1 MALLAKASFAHR
13 RKRRNKDICI
23 TLLKISRWFD
33 NLRGVSVR
41 QTFLNPIMITHSV
54 SSSPSKPSTS
64 RTLLATWGLL
74 GIIAASPL
82 ARLSA
87 QTHFTTLA
95 TDGVWTWYNDNRAIY
110 QNGKLYFGYVRSDGK
125 SALSVFNPQTSLTTN
140 LWISGFT
147 EVDDHNNPGLLAK
160 QDGTLLAIY
169 SRHITDRH
177 FAYRLSNTSDPD
189 TPSEWNAEQVIPNS
203 GASMTYANPFQLSAE
218 SGKIY
223 NFCRNVN
230 FNPTVYTS
238 TTGGS
243 SWSAPQQLIA
253 AGQSSTV
260 RPYLKYASDGVDR
273 VDFLYTDGHPRNVEN
288 SLYHMFYQ
296 GGSFYKT
303 DGAPIKNYANL
314 PINHDSGERGS
325 VIYQYSAAAQT
336 DPNEWIPTG
345 RAWCWETAYQ
355 ADGKPVS
362 VFTVQRDLVTGPTS
376 GIDDRIYYYYARWT
390 GAAWQKRFIA
400 HAGRPLYVAED
411 DYAGGICVDP
421 QNPNVIY
428 ISSNAQN
435 PFNLADTTNIPLRAN
450 SRYELWRGITSDGG
464 LTFTWTQIT
473 NNSTSDNLRPYIPRR
488 NGGEESVIWFRGT
501 YTTYENYSTSIVGL
515 FSTVVTPQSLKWDPA
530 QTPATPSGG
539 TGTWDLASAFWSD
552 NVFSKLWTDTTGQTD
567 IATFGGTA
575 GTVTLGSNIAAKG
588 LFFSTPGY
596 ALSGN
601 TLTIGPS
608 GIDASALDSGTT
620 TISSNLTLAAG
631 QTWSSAAGST
641 LALAAGTFTRNPGT
655 TLDISGA
662 GTLSSSMS
670 GLAND
675 ASSGGGIVGPW
686 ASVSSISS
694 NRYATLSTGN
704 IMGYTGATALSG
716 IVGVFGGMPSGGT
729 GIENYDVAGSGSFA
743 AYGLVRNVNTIR
755 YTGGGATQLSNTS
768 ADLLTINGIMNA
780 GSGTLTIG
788 GGTHALNILIGA
800 SKELVVSTMTAD
812 VSLVNIIKNNAGGA
826 SALTKVGPNKLTL
839 SGVNTYTGPTTIN
852 AGTLAYGASNVI
864 ATGAVTVDGPAAILD
879 LGASR
884 TDTVGTVTVGGGGSI
899 TGTGTSALTSTGS
912 FEMKSG
918 SVTAI
923 LAGGVALNK
932 TTTGTFTLSS
942 VNTYT
947 GGTAITAGTLI
958 APFTSLGNASGAVS
972 IASGAT
978 LSTSG
983 STAHTFTGAGNVTA
997 ASGATTTPTGDWSGF
1012 TGTYTH
1018 NSTVASSV
1026 FNATA
1031 NTSASASYVIASTQG
1046 SSQGMI
1052 AAGSGDYVLRL
1063 GSLSGV
1069 ANSLFRGGNFAT
1081 GTTTLQVG
1089 NLGSN
1094 TDFQGIIQNGTTKVI
1109 ALTKEGSGILTLSGI
1124 NSYTGAT
1131 AVTGG
1136 TLLVNGSTSAT
1147 SAVAVTAGTLGGTG
1161 TVAGTISVGSAA
1173 TLAPGTT
1180 TTIEDLATGPVTF
1193 ASGAILDV
1201 DISTDSSTTD
1211 KLIVTGHLAL
1221 GTATLAVAN
1230 LGTADPT
1237 SGAVFTIAT
1246 YTGDLSG
1253 TFNGLPEA
1261 ATLTIAGKNYTIKY
1275 ADSGKNITLTAQT
1288 SGSPFTL
1295 WAASKGLTGGVGFE
1309 NGPSDDPDKDGA
1321 NNLAEFAFNGNP
1333 LSGSDNGI
1341 VRHFTADS
1349 SDEGTDKELILT
1361 IAVRSGTPAFTIAT
1375 SPTATHDGVTYTIQ
1389 GSTNLSGFSVGVS
1402 VVDPIATGL
1411 QDLTGSG
1418 YEYRS
1423 FSLDGS
1429 NGLAGKGFLRAV
1441 STAP

>member
-1 MALLAKASFAHR
+1 
-13 RKRRNKDICI
+13 
-23 TLLKISRWFD
+23 
-33 NLRGVSVR
+33 
-41 QTFLNPIMITHSV
+41 MITHSV

-64 RTLLATWGLL
+64 RTLLVICGLL
-74 GIIAASPL
+74 GIIAGSPL

-87 QTHFTTLA
+87 QTHFATLA

-125 SALSVFNPQTSLTTN
+125 SALSVFNPQSSLTTN
-140 LWISGFT
+140 LWASGFT
-147 EVDDHNNPGLLAK
+147 EIDDHNNPGLLAK

-169 SRHITDRH
+169 SRHITDQH

-189 TPSEWNAEQVIPNS
+189 TPSEWNAEQTIPSS

-223 NFCRNVN
+223 NFCRNLN

-243 SWSAPQQLIA
+243 TWSTAQAFIQT
-253 AGQSSTV
+253 GGGNV
-260 RPYLKYASDGVDR
+260 RPYLKYASNSTNR
-273 VDFLYTDGHPRNVEN
+273 IDFLYTDGHPRNVDN
-288 SLYHMFYQ
+288 SLYHMYYD

-303 DGAPIKNYANL
+303 DGTLVRSYANL
-314 PINHDSGERGS
+314 PILHDSGERGS
-325 VIYQYSAAAQT
+325 VIYQYSAAAQA

-390 GAAWQKRFIA
+390 GTAWQKRFIA

-450 SRYELWRGITSDGG
+450 SRYELWRGVTSDGG

-488 NGGEESVIWFRGT
+488 NGGEESLLWFRGT
-501 YTTYENYSTSIVGL
+501 YTTYSNYSTSIVGL

-530 QTPATPSGG
+530 RTPATPSGG
-539 TGTWDLASAFWSD
+539 TGTWDLASSFWSD
-552 NVFSKLWTDTTGQTD
+552 NGVSKLWTDTTGQTD

-596 ALSGN
+596 ALSGS
-601 TLTIGPS
+601 TLTLGPS

-620 TISSNLTLAAG
+620 TISCNLTLATG

-641 LALAAGTFTRNPGT
+641 LALATGTFTRNPGT
-655 TLDISGA
+655 TLDISGG
-662 GTLSSSMS
+662 GTVSSSMS

-694 NRYATLSTGN
+694 NRYATLSMGN
-704 IMGYTGATALSG
+704 IIGYTGATQSTGTTTAWGGG
-716 IVGVFGGMPSGGT
+716 IPSGGD
-729 GIENYDVAGSGSFA
+729 GSINYDITA
-743 AYGLVRNVNTIR
+743 ATGTLGVTGLLRNVNTIR
-755 YTGGGATQLSNTS
+755 YTGPGATQTSNTGGGS
-768 ADLLTINGIMNA
+768 GGDIFSTNGIMNA

-788 GGTHALNILIGA
+788 GGANGLNILIGA
-800 SKELVVSTMTAD
+800 SKELVVATMTAD
-812 VSLVNIIKNNAGGA
+812 VSLVNIIKDNAGGV
-826 SALTKVGPNKLTL
+826 SALTKSGPNKLTL
-839 SGVNTYTGPTTIN
+839 SGVNTYTGPTNIN

-864 ATGAVTVDGPAAILD
+864 GTGAVTVDGPAAILD

-884 TDTVGTVTVGGGGSI
+884 TDTVGTVTVGGGSSI
-899 TGTGTSALTSTGS
+899 TGTGTSALTSSGS

-932 TTTGTFTLSS
+932 TTPGTVTLSGG
-942 VNTYT
+942 NTYS
-947 GGTAITAGTLI
+947 GGTAVTAGTLI
-958 APFTSLGNASGAVS
+958 APFTSLGNASGVVF
-972 IASGAT
+972 IASEAT

-983 STAHTFTGAGNVTA
+983 STAHTFTGAGNVIA
-997 ASGATTTPTGDWSGF
+997 ASGATTTPTGNWSGF

-1046 SSQGMI
+1046 SLQGMI
-1052 AAGSGDYVLRL
+1052 AAGSGDYTLQL

-1069 ANSLFRGGNFAT
+1069 ANSMFRGGNLAT

-1089 NLGSN
+1089 NLGTN
-1094 TDFQGIIQNGTTKVI
+1094 TEFQGIIQNGTTKTI
-1109 ALTKEGSGILTLSGI
+1109 ALTKVGSGILTLSGI

-1147 SAVAVTAGTLGGTG
+1147 SAVSVTAGTLGGTG
-1161 TVAGTISVGSAA
+1161 TVAGTISVASAA
-1173 TLAPGTT
+1173 TLAPGTAI
-1180 TTIEDLATGPVTF
+1180 TIEDLATGPVTF
-1193 ASGAILDV
+1193 VSGAILDV
-1201 DISTDSSTTD
+1201 DMNTDSSTAD
-1211 KLIVTGHLAL
+1211 KLIVTGNLDL
-1221 GTATLAVAN
+1221 GSATLAPAN
-1230 LGTADPT
+1230 LGTADPA

-1253 TFNGLPEA
+1253 TFNGLAEA
-1261 ATLTIAGKNYTIKY
+1261 ASVSIGGKNYTLKY
-1275 ADSGKNITLTAQT
+1275 ADGGKNITLTAPT
-1288 SGSPFTL
+1288 GSPFTL
-1295 WAASKGLTGGVGFE
+1295 WAAAKGLTGEVGFE
-1309 NGPSDDPDKDGA
+1309 NGPGDDPDGDGT

-1341 VRHFTADS
+1341 VRHFS
-1349 SDEGTDKELILT
+1349 TDNELILT
-1361 IAVRSGTPAFTIAT
+1361 IAVRSGTPAFNGTP
-1375 SPTATHDGVTYTIQ
+1375 SPTATHDGVTYSIQ
-1389 GSTNLSGFSVGVS
+1389 GSTDLSGFTVGVS
-1402 VVDPIATGL
+1402 VVVPITTGL
-1411 QDLTGSG
+1411 PDLAGSG